1 MSAVIGWTDY
11 DDNDD
16 CIIPSSDNQSK
27 KHSLKEYFIKF
38 DSGDSGDSG
47 LGSDVDSC
55 NSGVDLDVD

>member
-16 CIIPSSDNQSK
+16 CIIPLYSDNQSE

-38 DSGDSGDSG
+38 DSG
-47 LGSDVDSC
+47 VDSC
-55 NSGVDLDVD
+55 NSGVD